1 VSLIRRFGAALGL
14 VSGVPALPPPGLEAG
29 AASRRLRGFVPARAH
44 INAILQTAGPTALA
58 RARWLARNNP
68 YAANAVECFT
78 ATAIGTGIVPV
89 MPSAVR
95 PETRSAVKTLWE
107 RWVDDADAENRTDL
121 YGLQR
126 RVARELF
133 IAGEAFLRFRP
144 RRPEDGLAVPLKV
157 ELLPSE
163 MLPADENRDLGGGAM
178 IRAGIE
184 FDPIAERRAY
194 WFWRRNPTD
203 TSPLAGPQQKV
214 RIPADQVLHIV
225 DPVEAGQ
232 IRGLSRFAPA
242 MARLILLDQYD
253 DAELERKKTAAM
265 FSAFITRPP
274 LDAPF
279 MGEGAADGQGVALAG
294 LQPGTMQILA
304 PGEDIRFAD
313 PADVGQSYEAF
324 QYRTLLS
331 IAAAL
336 GLPYYAMSGDMVR
349 ANYSNTRAAMVEIRR
364 RMEAFQH
371 DVLAHQM
378 CRPIW
383 TEWLR
388 AVRFAE
394 VLTLDPAEWAM
405 LDPPEWR
412 PPKWEWVDPL
422 KDMQAEALAV
432 AHGFKARSDVIAAQ
446 GYDAEEVD
454 RRIAA
459 DRARERAL
467 GLAFEGSAPIAPAED
482 DEPAE
487 DTPPAEQPTDP
498 GGREEGR

>member
-1 VSLIRRFGAALGL
+1 MSLIRRIGARIGL
-14 VSGVPALPPPGLEAG
+14 VSSTPALPPPGLEAG

-44 INAILQTAGPTALA
+44 INAVLQAAGPTVLA

-68 YAANAVECFT
+68 YAANAVECF
-78 ATAIGTGIVPV
+78 AANAVGAGIVPALRGGI
-89 MPSAVR
+89 P
-95 PETRSAVKTLWE
+95 PETRSAVMTLWD
-107 RWVDDADAENRTDL
+107 RWTDDADAENGADL

-144 RRPEDGLAVPLKV
+144 RRPEDGLAVPLQI

-163 MLPADENRDLGGGAM
+163 MLPADENRALGGGAV
-178 IRAGIE
+178 IRAGVE
-184 FDPIAERRAY
+184 FDPIGRRRAY
-194 WFWRRNPTD
+194 WFWRRHPND
-203 TSPLAGPQQKV
+203 LSPLATPQEKV
-214 RIPADQVLHIV
+214 RIPAAEVLHIV
-225 DPVEAGQ
+225 DPVEGGQ

-265 FSAFITRPP
+265 FSAFITRPSP
-274 LDAPF
+274 DPAF
-279 MGEGAADGQGVALAG
+279 MGEASADEQGVALAG

-304 PGEDIRFAD
+304 PGEDIRFAS

-324 QYRTLLS
+324 QYRSLLA

-364 RMEAFQH
+364 RIEAFQH
-371 DVLAHQM
+371 SVLVFQM

-383 TEWLR
+383 RAWLR
-388 AVRFAE
+388 AARLSE

-405 LDPPEWR
+405 LETPDWR

-459 DRARERAL
+459 DRAREREL
-467 GLAFEGSAPIAPAED
+467 GLVFEGGAPSGPIDPDEQRTANDNRRED
-482 DEPAE
+482 QE
-487 DTPPAEQPTDP
+487 
-498 GGREEGR
+498 